1 MTKRYPVSPAPG
13 PLEDYARSARSFDD
27 LFGARAQR
35 HAFRR
40 YMEGLLLPAE
50 RNKTL
55 TALANTEP
63 VVGAQRKEAQSLQ
76 WFLSESRW
84 DPEEVNERRLELMV
98 ADLSSAP
105 SEEGALVL
113 DEHGD
118 RKWGKHTAHIGR
130 QWLANIGKTDN
141 GVVSV
146 TSLLADERIYYPVDF
161 EPYTPSHH
169 FEGGK
174 NEPHF
179 RTKLKIASQLVEKAL
194 ERHIP
199 FKAVVADSFYG
210 EDEGFKQSLSELG
223 VGYVVALKPSH
234 AWWHRVGEIGSPWE
248 AARAAGQTWE
258 DERHPGDWVKVMRR
272 FKDGHEQAWWALEV
286 DVGPYGP
293 RRARR
298 SVVATTDPKKL
309 PEKRTWY
316 LSTNLPHP
324 DSDLVATESDLA
336 PASVGEV
343 VRLYGFRMWV
353 EQSYKQVK
361 HALGWS
367 DYQVRSDIA
376 IRRHWQLVCLA
387 FSFCWWAYGRLPT
400 DEPPETTND
409 LPSATEG
416 RGKKES
422 QGILAGGLERAV
434 RGWLEPWI
442 MLGRYWRAF
451 SGMPPPQE
459 LGALLD
465 RVFSGRGLYLYVH

>member
-13 PLEDYARSARSFDD
+13 PLEDYAMSFDD

-40 YMEGLLLPAE
+40 YLEGLLLPAE

-98 ADLSSAP
+98 ADWPSAP
-105 SEEGALVL
+105 REEGVLVI

-118 RKWGKHTAHIGR
+118 RKWGKKTAHVGR
-130 QWLANIGKTDN
+130 QWLAHIGKTES

-161 EPYTPSHH
+161 EPYTPAHH

-174 NEPHF
+174 NDPAF

-194 ERHIP
+194 QRSIP
-199 FKAVVADSFYG
+199 FRAVVADSFYG
-210 EDEGFKQSLSELG
+210 EDEGFKRSLSKLG
-223 VGYVVALKPSH
+223 VGYVMALKPSH
-234 AWWHRVGEIGSPWE
+234 AWWHKVGEIGSPYE
-248 AARAAGQTWE
+248 AALAAGQAWE

-272 FKDGHEQAWWALEV
+272 FKDGQKQQWWALEV

-293 RRARR
+293 QRDRR
-298 SVVATTDPKKL
+298 SVVATTDPKEL
-309 PEKRTWY
+309 PDKATWY
-316 LSTNLPHP
+316 LASNLPHP
-324 DSDLVATESDLA
+324 DSERATESELEAADLA
-336 PASVGEV
+336 EI
-343 VRLYGFRMWV
+343 VRLYGLRMWV

-361 HALGWS
+361 HVLGWS
-367 DYQVRSDIA
+367 QYQVRSDLA
-376 IRRHWQLVCLA
+376 IRRHWQLVCVA
-387 FSFCWWAYGRLPT
+387 FSFCWWAYGHLPASPE
-400 DEPPETTND
+400 EP
-409 LPSATEG
+409 TEAEDAPAASVAG
-416 RGKKES
+416 RGEKEDTEM
-422 QGILAGGLERAV
+422 LAGGPEGAKRVAGAICHAQKILEGVLRDAPAQRAKS
-434 RGWLEPWI
+434 
-442 MLGRYWRAF
+442 A
-451 SGMPPPQE
+451 
-459 LGALLD
+459 A
-465 RVFSGRGLYLYVH
+465 